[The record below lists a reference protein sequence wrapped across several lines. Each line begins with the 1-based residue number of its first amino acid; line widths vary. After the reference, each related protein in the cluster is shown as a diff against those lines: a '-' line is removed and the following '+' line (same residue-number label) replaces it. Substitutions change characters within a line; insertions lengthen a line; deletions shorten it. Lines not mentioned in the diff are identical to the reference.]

1 MNKKRAENCSTC
13 DSTGR
18 NCKTENNRGEV
29 SNTSS
34 KL

>member
-29 SNTSS
+29 S
-34 KL
+34 